1 MSILDKAKC
10 SGKGT
15 QWALERM
22 AQNYKLK
29 CQSCYI
35 YQGMGSVEHIWAHLG
50 FTDRVL
56 HYWLAWEGC
65 VVRSARVSHVVA

>member
-1 MSILDKAKC
+1 
-10 SGKGT
+10 
-15 QWALERM
+15 M

-35 YQGMGSVEHIWAHLG
+35 YQGMGSVGHIWAHLG